1 MVARVTFTRRARV
14 LLVTGLVLIAA
25 TFAWFAWQRREASSG
40 SGSTSAD
47 TTGMPLRVARLYF
60 ASPDGE
66 RLLEEPRELPEVPN
80 LHPRVAMLVAAL
92 SQGPAGEGV
101 RTLPVGT
108 RVQHSY
114 LDGEGVLTLDL
125 SRAFRQGFQG
135 GALAEEMAIGSLVR
149 TVAAGVPEARRVRI
163 VCGGRPL
170 ATLGGHFPL
179 DRPLDPDDW
188 P

>member
-1 MVARVTFTRRARV
+1 MVPRLTFTRRVRV
-14 LLVTGLVLIAA
+14 LLVGGLVLIAG
-25 TFAWFAWQRREASSG
+25 TFAWFAWQRRDTTGG
-40 SGSTSAD
+40 SGFASAD

-60 ASPDGE
+60 ARPDGE
-66 RLLEEPRELPEVPN
+66 GLLEEARELPELPN

-92 SQGPAGEGV
+92 AQGPAGEGV
-101 RTLPVGT
+101 RTLPAGT

-114 LDGEGVLTLDL
+114 LDGDGVLTLDL

-170 ATLGGHFPL
+170 PSLGGHFPL